1 MKKFVQKTILLFLA
15 VLLLF
20 GAGNALY
27 YAVSKDSPLVAF
39 EVYKAL
45 DISAQSGGYTSV
57 LLGDSVAR
65 QLFHPDEQE
74 QDPTLCYLATT
85 QAILPAGN
93 YILLKNFL
101 QNHPETKTVYY
112 MARPDNL
119 QADANF
125 HYTYS
130 YFITPL
136 YREAFLDCLDIQT
149 QKDVENVFGRHF
161 CRQDFIKWM
170 LGRYPKLLEWYNHGL
185 EKIWPFKSRF
195 QNSPMPDLA
204 IPYIVKMQELCASQN
219 VEFVLL
225 SSPLPKDTD
234 IASLQSLQEKLESAG
249 VGFLFDRFASSLV
262 YLDPAQFVDGVHL
275 TQSYL
280 NDNKEPLR
288 QNLLAPHPTVSV
300 SALKR

>member
-1 MKKFVQKTILLFLA
+1 MKKFLQKTILLFLA

-45 DISAQSGGYTSV
+45 DISAQPGGYTSV

-65 QLFHPDEQE
+65 QLFHPDEQD
-74 QDPTLCYLATT
+74 QDPALCYLATT

-93 YILLKNFL
+93 YILLNNFL
-101 QNHPETKTVYY
+101 KNHPQTRTVYY

-119 QADANF
+119 LAGANF

-136 YREAFLDCLDIQT
+136 YREAFLDCLDMQT
-149 QKDVENVFGRHF
+149 QKDVENVYGRPF
-161 CRQDFIKWM
+161 CRQDFVKWM

-185 EKIWPFKSRF
+185 EKSRLP
-195 QNSPMPDLA
+195 NSPMPDLA
-204 IPYIVKMQELCASQN
+204 IPYIVKMQQLCASQN

-225 SSPLPKDTD
+225 SSPLPEDTD
-234 IASLQSLQEKLESAG
+234 TASLQSLQEKLESAG

-262 YLDPAQFVDGVHL
+262 YLDPAQFIDGVHL

-280 NDNKEPLR
+280 NDNRESLR
-288 QNLLAPHPTVSV
+288 QSLLNPHPPSV
-300 SALKR
+300 FRR